1 MKELMNFL
9 SLLSLLIIPVL
20 KYVMDI
26 EKRLTRLETMISER
40 FKNEQKI
47 S

>member
-1 MKELMNFL
+1 LTEFFNFL

-26 EKRLTRLETMISER
+26 EKRLTRLETLIQG
-40 FKNEQKI
+40 KNNEKV

>member
-1 MKELMNFL
+1 LTEFFNFL

-26 EKRLTRLETMISER
+26 EKRLTRLEILIQGK
-40 FKNEQKI
+40 KNNEKVF
-47 S
+47 

>member
-1 MKELMNFL
+1 MAEFFNFL

-26 EKRLTRLETMISER
+26 EKRLTRLEILIQGK
-40 FKNEQKI
+40 KNNEKVF
-47 S
+47 

>member
-1 MKELMNFL
+1 MAEFFNFL

-26 EKRLTRLETMISER
+26 EKRLTRLETLIQGK
-40 FKNEQKI
+40 KNNEKVF
-47 S
+47 

>member
-1 MKELMNFL
+1 LAEFFNFL

-26 EKRLTRLETMISER
+26 EKRLTRLEILIQGK
-40 FKNEQKI
+40 KNNEKVF
-47 S
+47 

>member
-1 MKELMNFL
+1 MADFFNFL

-26 EKRLTRLETMISER
+26 EKRLTRLETLIQGM
-40 FKNEQKI
+40 KNNEKVF
-47 S
+47 

>member
-1 MKELMNFL
+1 MNEFFNFL

-20 KYVMDI
+20 KYVIDI
-26 EKRLTRLETMISER
+26 EKRLTRLETLIQG
-40 FKNEQKI
+40 KNNEKI

>member
-1 MKELMNFL
+1 LTEFFNFL
-9 SLLSLLIIPVL
+9 SSLSLLIIPVL

-26 EKRLTRLETMISER
+26 EKRLTRLEILIQGK
-40 FKNEQKI
+40 KNNEKV